1 MKLTTKIV
9 IGIMTAA
16 LLSGALLAAERS
28 EDFKTFQKAVKTN
41 PSFEPGKEVR
51 WFKVEVTN
59 ARTRKCSIRITL
71 PIALVD
77 IALKCMDE
85 TRVHLDE
92 SDCDVDLKV
101 LWRELKKAGPM
112 ALIEICEDD
121 EIIKVWFE

>member
-1 MKLTTKIV
+1 
-9 IGIMTAA
+9 
-16 LLSGALLAAERS
+16 
-28 EDFKTFQKAVKTN
+28 
-41 PSFEPGKEVR
+41 
-51 WFKVEVTN
+51 VTN
-59 ARTRKCSIRITL
+59 TRTRKCSVRITL

-121 EIIKVWFE
+121 EIIRVWFE